1 MTAPSRK
8 TPGEGTLSPG
18 WVFASRLLILAAL
31 LVDGYL
37 VWVSLHGGAVAG
49 CGPDSDCDK
58 VLHSRWSSWFG
69 IPVSA
74 IAVPVYAA
82 VFLATFRLV
91 TKVPPLEHRKAWRI
105 LFPGAVL
112 IAGAGLWF
120 VLLQVFVIKS
130 LCPYCLL
137 AHACAFAAALILL
150 IGAPIH
156 SAPEKP
162 WQQEKQVFVPPPL
175 ARKLFAAA
183 LAALALLVS
192 GQTLYQAKTYA
203 VNRVPA
209 NPTNGPQS
217 AAQRLFA
224 IYDGQFQFN
233 LDEVPLLGPPDA
245 PHVMVSLF
253 DYTCFLCRATHVF
266 LKEVHYTFSN
276 QLAIV
281 SLPMPMDSACN
292 SAVRQTPRPHV
303 NACEYAKLGLA
314 VWRANRAAM
323 TGFDEWM
330 FAPPRPPPLS
340 EARRFAA
347 ELVGTNELARALQD
361 NWVNEQLQQDVA
373 LYATNYLHLGNPNM
387 PQLIMGTNLTGGKLN
402 EVDDLYRLLEN
413 NLGLKAPH

>member
-1 MTAPSRK
+1 MTAPPRK
-8 TPGEGTLSPG
+8 TTGERTLSPG

-37 VWVSLHGGAVAG
+37 MWVSLHGGAVAG

-74 IAVPVYAA
+74 IAAPVYAM
-82 VFLATFRLV
+82 VFLATIRLGAK
-91 TKVPPLEHRKAWRI
+91 TPPLGQRQAWRI

-120 VLLQVFVIKS
+120 VWLQVFVIKS

-137 AHACAFAAALILL
+137 AHTCGFAAALILL
-150 IGAPIH
+150 VGAPIH
-156 SAPEKP
+156 PAPEKP
-162 WQQEKQVFVPPPL
+162 WQQENQVFVPPPL

-183 LAALALLVS
+183 LAALALLAI
-192 GQTLYQAKTYA
+192 GQTLYQPRTYA
-203 VNRVPA
+203 VNRVA
-209 NPTNGPQS
+209 ASATTAAQS
-217 AAQRLFA
+217 GTQRLFT

-253 DYTCFLCRATHVF
+253 DYTCSLCRATHVF
-266 LKEVHYTFSN
+266 LNEARYTFSN
-276 QLAIV
+276 QLAVV

-292 SAVRQTPRPHV
+292 SAVKQTPRPHL

-323 TGFDEWM
+323 MGFDEWM
-330 FAPPRPPPLS
+330 FAPLTPPPLS

-347 ELVGTNELARALQD
+347 ELVGTNELAKALQD

-402 EVDDLYRLLEN
+402 EVEDLYRLLEN